1 MRISGSTGLRCEPSP
16 SRVFSGIRRHG
27 GHTFGEHYSAFGA
40 PARSLCLPRQQTWD
54 LHARAT
60 ALVFGAGSLVGALLG
75 VLLLLLLH

>member
-16 SRVFSGIRRHG
+16 SRAYSRIRRRG
-27 GHTFGEHYSAFGA
+27 GHTFREHSTAFAA
-40 PARSLCLPRQQTWD
+40 PAHSVCLSRQRTWD

-75 VLLLLLLH
+75 LLLLLR